1 MKQKGF
7 APIIIIVLVAIVASG
22 VYFLGTKNI
31 LKLPTS
37 FSLPTI
43 SPSPTPTPDP
53 TANWKTY
60 TYYAYGYSVK
70 YPSDWKVIEAKPSN
84 TPNWP
89 YDISQENQLQKVN
102 FLEEK
107 IDKTWP
113 GSFVISVNKTPEN
126 FDTERWA
133 SNYFVPLIAD
143 PTTNLAKPKGKISVD
158 NNIAYRFSVFQ
169 FDSDRTEIGL
179 VKNGNI
185 YMFTFTDD
193 VPIENDP
200 NIEKHKE
207 IYNQILSTFKFTE

>member
-1 MKQKGF
+1 MAITRNLSMKQKGF

-60 TYYAYGYSVK
+60 TNYEYGYSVK

-102 FLEEK
+102 
-107 IDKTWP
+107 
-113 GSFVISVNKTPEN
+113 
-126 FDTERWA
+126 
-133 SNYFVPLIAD
+133 
-143 PTTNLAKPKGKISVD
+143 
-158 NNIAYRFSVFQ
+158 
-169 FDSDRTEIGL
+169 
-179 VKNGNI
+179 
-185 YMFTFTDD
+185 
-193 VPIENDP
+193 
-200 NIEKHKE
+200 
-207 IYNQILSTFKFTE
+207 